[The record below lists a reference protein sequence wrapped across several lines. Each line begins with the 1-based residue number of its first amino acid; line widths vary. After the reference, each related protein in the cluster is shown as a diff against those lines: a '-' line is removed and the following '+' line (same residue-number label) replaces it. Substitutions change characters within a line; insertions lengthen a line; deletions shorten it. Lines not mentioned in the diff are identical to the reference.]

1 MKKRKEEISTR
12 IYARIYNEELLR
24 DMDALIAQQKYG
36 SKSEIVGKCVE
47 IALPLLMNGKASL
60 QARENDVEKT
70 TLETVKRQGA
80 ILRDMS
86 VITNITFN
94 LVSSLFAERGLNLDG
109 VRTNGADLRG
119 GMYEQLPE
127 HYQAILDEL
136 LK

>member
-1 MKKRKEEISTR
+1 MKKQPFNR
-12 IYARIYNEELLR
+12 IYTTIKNIDDVRNMEG
-24 DMDALIAQQKYG
+24 LIASGRYG
-36 SKSEIVGKCVE
+36 SKSEIIAKCVE
-47 IALPLLMNGKASL
+47 IALPLLLNGKASL